1 MKQYFTGFFTAT
13 CLTASLFL
21 FMGAQKTKVQTEPLL
36 IKSERG
42 TTTIGG
48 GFIELDGAS
57 GKKLF
62 EVAVS
67 KSNHGRLSL
76 FNKNGLITASVSAS
90 EEGNGY
96 VKVHNNKGTRAVDI
110 RSSSFG
116 GYFSTYNID
125 KKQTSYLGTFRN
137 LRGGLMTYNE
147 NADLTSFIGASDES
161 DGKISL
167 YNNMGNNVVRLG
179 SLYKDGNKA
188 DGFISLHDR
197 YGEYGWHMSGKTGQ

>member
-1 MKQYFTGFFTAT
+1 MMKQYFIGFFTAT
-13 CLTASLFL
+13 CLTTSLFL
-21 FMGAQKTKVQTEPLL
+21 FTGAQKANTQSEPIV

-48 GFIELDGAS
+48 GFIEVDGAS

-67 KSNHGRLSL
+67 SSNHGQLSV
-76 FNKNGLITASVSAS
+76 FNKNGVLTTSVSA
-90 EEGNGY
+90 GDDGDGF
-96 VKVHNNKGTRAVDI
+96 VRVHNNNGVRAVDI
-110 RSSSFG
+110 SSSSFG
-116 GYFSTYNID
+116 GYFSTYNLN
-125 KKQTSYLGTFRN
+125 KKQTSYIGTFRN

-147 NADLTSFIGASDES
+147 NADLTSFVGTSDES

-167 YNNMGNNVVRLG
+167 YNNMGNNVVRMG

-197 YGEYGWHMSGKTGQ
+197 YGEYGWHKSGK

>member
-1 MKQYFTGFFTAT
+1 MMKQYFTGFFTAT
-13 CLTASLFL
+13 CLATSLFL
-21 FMGAQKTKVQTEPLL
+21 FTGAQNTKTQTESLV

-48 GFIELDGAS
+48 GFIEVDGAS

-62 EVAVS
+62 EVTVS
-67 KSNHGRLSL
+67 SSNHGQLSM
-76 FNKNGLITASVSAS
+76 FNKNGVLTTSVSS
-90 EEGNGY
+90 SDEGDGF
-96 VKVHNNKGTRAVDI
+96 VKVHNSRGVRAVDI
-110 RSSSFG
+110 SSSSFG
-116 GYFSTYNID
+116 GYFSTYNSD

-147 NADLTSFIGASDES
+147 NADLTSFVGTSDES
-161 DGKISL
+161 DGKIFL

-197 YGEYGWHMSGKTGQ
+197 YGEYGWHASGK